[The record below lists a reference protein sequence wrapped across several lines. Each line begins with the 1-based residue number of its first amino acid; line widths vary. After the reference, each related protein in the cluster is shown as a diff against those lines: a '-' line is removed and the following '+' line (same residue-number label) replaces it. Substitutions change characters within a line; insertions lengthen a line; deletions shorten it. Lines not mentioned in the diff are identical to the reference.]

1 MSLDTTGE
9 VDGRIPRRGYAYVI
23 AAALLWAISGA
34 AAKFLFNNGI
44 TPLQLV
50 QTRATL
56 AFAFLFAWFC
66 LFRPGLLKIAP
77 RDIVYFMVL
86 GTMGLAAVQFTYL
99 LTISKIQV
107 AAAILLEYL
116 APVFIAMYSIIFAR
130 EPLKLITGLAVLGAT
145 IGCYLVVGGYNLDL
159 LSMNRVGLISGI
171 LSAISFA
178 WYSIYGEKGM
188 RRFSPWTI
196 LLYSTFFSALTWN
209 SACLFWG
216 SAPMPL
222 DLVFNAGRY
231 SLTVWGWLVY
241 ISLFGTMIPFGLYLV
256 GINFIR
262 ATRASITATLEP
274 ITAGLF
280 AFIFL
285 GESFEAP
292 QLLGGI
298 FVIMSIIALQLR
310 REIDTKTPALI
321 RSRQQATETV

>member
-1 MSLDTTGE
+1 MSLKKTDE
-9 VDGRIPRRGYAYVI
+9 EDGRIPRRGYAYVI
-23 AAALLWAISGA
+23 IAAILWAVSGA

-56 AFAFLFAWFC
+56 AFAFLFAWFL
-66 LFRPGLLKIAP
+66 LFRPALFKIGP
-77 RDIVYFMVL
+77 RDIIYFMIL
-86 GTMGLAAVQFTYL
+86 GTTGLAAVQFTYL

-116 APVFIAMYSIIFAR
+116 APIFIAMYSIIFVR
-130 EPLKLITGLAVLGAT
+130 EPLKLITGLSVLGAT

-209 SACLFWG
+209 IAGLFWG

-222 DLVFNAGRY
+222 DLVFNANRY
-231 SLTVWGWLVY
+231 SSTVWAWIVY

-285 GESFEAP
+285 GESLEAP
-292 QLLGGI
+292 QLLGGM
-298 FVIMSIIALQLR
+298 FVIVSIIALQLQ
-310 REIDTKTPALI
+310 REVDTKTPALI
-321 RSRQQATETV
+321 RSRQQASGIS

>member
-1 MSLDTTGE
+1 MSLETNGE
-9 VDGRIPRRGYAYVI
+9 VDGHIPRRGYAYVI
-23 AAALLWAISGA
+23 VAALFWAISGA

-56 AFAFLFAWFC
+56 AFAFLFTWLC

-86 GTMGLAAVQFTYL
+86 GTTGLAAVQFTYL

-116 APVFIAMYSIIFAR
+116 APVFIAMYSVIFAR

-188 RRFSPWTI
+188 RRFNPWTI

-209 SACLFWG
+209 IAGLFWA

-222 DLVFNAGRY
+222 DLVFNASQY
-231 SLTVWGWLVY
+231 SFTTWAWLIY
-241 ISLFGTMIPFGLYLV
+241 ISLFGTMLPFGLYLV
-256 GINFIR
+256 GINYIR

-292 QLLGGI
+292 QLLGGM
-298 FVIMSIIALQLR
+298 FVIVSITALQLR

-321 RSRQQATETV
+321 RSRQQASETV

>member
-1 MSLDTTGE
+1 MISEKCKEGA
-9 VDGRIPRRGYAYVI
+9 RIPRRGYACVI
-23 AAALLWAISGA
+23 VAALLWAVSGA
-34 AAKFLFNNGI
+34 AAKFLFNSGI

-56 AFAFLFAWFC
+56 AFVFLFAWFC
-66 LFRPGLLKIAP
+66 LFRPAFLKIAP
-77 RDIVYFMVL
+77 RDIIYFMIL
-86 GTMGLAAVQFTYL
+86 GTTGLAAVQFTYL

-116 APVFIAMYSIIFAR
+116 APVFIAIYSVAFVR
-130 EPLKLITGLAVLGAT
+130 EPLKVVTTLAVLGAT
-145 IGCYLVVGGYNLDL
+145 AGCYLVVGGYNLDL

-178 WYSIYGEKGM
+178 WYSVYGERGM
-188 RRFSPWTI
+188 RRFNPWTL

-209 SACLFWG
+209 VVGLFWDA
-216 SAPMPL
+216 APMPL
-222 DLVFNAGRY
+222 DMVINAGRY
-231 SLTVWGWLVY
+231 SPTAWAWIIY

-274 ITAGLF
+274 IMAGLF

-285 GESFEAP
+285 GESFESP
-292 QLLGGI
+292 QLLGGLL
-298 FVIMSIIALQLR
+298 VIVSIIALQLR
-310 REIDTKTPALI
+310 REVDEKTPALI
-321 RSRQQATETV
+321 RSRQQVAETS